1 MELKDEIDPATGEM
15 VYFLRIAGIEPPMR
29 FSSPEER
36 EKFLYRLYLRLLSK
50 LLRSRQMREALEWLW
65 EKEREE
71 MLLLRQNEEAWVQ
84 FVLLLL
90 QQDQQ
95 YFRMPADLAS
105 TYMQQLARDWMVMIL
120 DFTLTSHRLV
130 PVPADEDQPPRG

>member
-50 LLRSRQMREALEWLW
+50 LLRSQQMREALEWLW

-71 MLLLRQNEEAWVQ
+71 MLLLRQNEEAWAQ

-95 YFRMPADLAS
+95 YFRMPANLAS